1 MCILVH
7 AVKRQSLELPLEER
21 ISNALVEVGPSIT
34 LASFS
39 EILAFAVGS
48 FIPMPACRVFSMFA
62 GWKFFSYILMDFFW
76 NTLTLIIYLFIF
88 VALAVLLDFLLQVTA
103 FVALIVF
110 DFLRAEDNRIDCFPC
125 IKLPSSSV
133 EPNEGICAGLL
144 SLYIYI
150 YICSTYIKSS
160 YSHFCYF
167 VLALKESNQWIV
179 GNNESKDGLLAR
191 YMKVSFWVL

>member
-1 MCILVH
+1 M
-7 AVKRQSLELPLEER
+7 
-21 ISNALVEVGPSIT
+21 
-34 LASFS
+34 
-39 EILAFAVGS
+39 
-48 FIPMPACRVFSMFA
+48 
-62 GWKFFSYILMDFFW
+62 
-76 NTLTLIIYLFIF
+76 FIF

-150 YICSTYIKSS
+150 YIYI
-160 YSHFCYF
+160 YIF
-167 VLALKESNQWIV
+167 VLLIPNLHIPTFVILFSSERI
-179 GNNESKDGLLAR
+179 
-191 YMKVSFWVL
+191 

>member
-1 MCILVH
+1 M
-7 AVKRQSLELPLEER
+7 
-21 ISNALVEVGPSIT
+21 
-34 LASFS
+34 
-39 EILAFAVGS
+39 
-48 FIPMPACRVFSMFA
+48 
-62 GWKFFSYILMDFFW
+62 
-76 NTLTLIIYLFIF
+76 FIF

-150 YICSTYIKSS
+150 YSFYLYQIFIFPLLLFS
-160 YSHFCYF
+160 
-167 VLALKESNQWIV
+167 LALKESNQ
-179 GNNESKDGLLAR
+179 
-191 YMKVSFWVL
+191 